1 MTATA
6 TLNGT
11 VGTQPVL
18 CQSCACMGKTCCQK
32 TDIYVTL
39 GDVRR
44 IFVRTGLHD
53 IYEYRKSSQNSYDD
67 QTDDPIWAMLVF
79 RPDGTRRVLKRD
91 PQDNC
96 SFLTPTGCSLA
107 LDVRP
112 LICRL
117 HPHLYDARG
126 IYRETISED
135 CPLYLLASGQ
145 SPAEAIPGFG
155 GADAHHWHRMLYSEL
170 IWEIPYD
177 ENRADL

>member
-1 MTATA
+1 MNATA
-6 TLNGT
+6 ICKGT
-11 VGTQPVL
+11 VGSKPVL
-18 CQSCACMGKTCCQK
+18 CQSCARNGKTCCQK

-44 IFVRTGLHD
+44 IFGRTGLND
-53 IYEYRKSSQNSYDD
+53 FYEYRTSSHASYDD
-67 QTDDPIWAMLVF
+67 QSDDPIWAMVF
-79 RPDGTRRVLKRD
+79 RPDGSRRVLKRD
-91 PQDNC
+91 PQGNC
-96 SFLTPTGCSLA
+96 NFLTPSGCSLA

-135 CPLYLLASGQ
+135 CPLCLLASGQ
-145 SPAEAIPGFG
+145 SPAEAIPGFD
-155 GADAHHWHRMLYSEL
+155 GAEAHYWHRLLYTEL
-170 IWEIPYD
+170 IWETPYD